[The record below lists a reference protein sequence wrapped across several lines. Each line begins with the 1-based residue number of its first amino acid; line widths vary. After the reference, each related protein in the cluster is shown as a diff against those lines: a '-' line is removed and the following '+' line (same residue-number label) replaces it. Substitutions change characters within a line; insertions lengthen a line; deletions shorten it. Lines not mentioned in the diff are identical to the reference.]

1 VASVKHLVPEKGLL
15 MRRLW
20 NTRVLTLPIIALVAL
35 ITDAIYASEPTVS
48 SPAGQTSPTAH
59 SPLGFTPRSRPD
71 QLKAEAH
78 ALTVPTP
85 ESARSWLRT
94 LTAEPHVAGTPADYK
109 TAVFVRD
116 KLREWGWKAD
126 LEELEVLLNYPRGAP
141 QLTIER
147 PITKMLSLDEARLA
161 TDKDSASSAAFGAF
175 HGYGVSGRA
184 YGQIVYVNYGRPEDY
199 IAIEKMG
206 IDVKGKIVLARYG
219 TLFRGLKVR
228 NAQKRGAVGIL
239 IFSDPA
245 DDGFAKGDVYP
256 NGRFRP
262 GSAIQRGS
270 VQFLSMGPGDPST
283 PFGPSAKGAKRL
295 PIDSSNG
302 FPLRTEVAAGNSNRD
317 AEEWEQ
323 QSGLKRADY
332 FATIPC
338 LPIGYDTAQEIFKVL
353 AGANVPSGWQ
363 GGLPLAY
370 HVGPG
375 PAEML
380 MTVAMDY
387 KVRTIWNVIA
397 TITGTVEPERWIMI
411 GNHRDAWVYGAVD
424 PGSGTAATME
434 MCRALGAAVKNGWK
448 PRRTLLYASWDAEEY
463 GLVGST
469 EWAEQN
475 SASIN
480 NKAVLM
486 LNVDSAVSGPE
497 FGGSGVPS
505 LRELL
510 LDAAGAIVDP
520 RTGKSLR
527 SAWTESHRV
536 AWASSAPLVL
546 ADPLWDSP
554 VKGDTKFET
563 RSPAPAGFF
572 PQLGTLGSGSDFTA
586 FLDHLAVPALDVGFH
601 GGYGV
606 YHSIYDDFNWMEKF
620 GDPEFLT
627 HATAARLYTLIAMR
641 AAAAAVV
648 PLRFV
653 PYGLALR
660 EHVDELRLIHAHR
673 VRKVDTSKL
682 DLESEFTGLSA
693 LVEVVR
699 GFQGQAE
706 ELDLATAAVTE
717 RDQVDKVELAK
728 LNDLLSQVERAFLLE
743 KGLPERPWFKHAIYA
758 PGLTTG
764 YAAWPLPAIRQA
776 LEDNDKARLAVDLP
790 LTVERIK
797 KATAGMD
804 SARKYARGIL
814 GKH

>member
-1 VASVKHLVPEKGLL
+1 

-20 NTRVLTLPIIALVAL
+20 KSRGRSLVIVALVAL
-35 ITDAIYASEPTVS
+35 ATEALTASEPTIS
-48 SPAGQTSPTAH
+48 TRSDQTSSTVN

-71 QLKAEAH
+71 QLKAETH
-78 ALTVPTP
+78 ALAVPTP
-85 ESARSWLRT
+85 ENARSWLRT
-94 LTAEPHVAGTPADYK
+94 LTAEPHVAGTAADYK

-126 LEELEVLLNYPRGAP
+126 LEELEVMLNYPSSP
-141 QLTIER
+141 PSLTIQR
-147 PITKMLSLDEARLA
+147 PIVKTLSLDEAPLA
-161 TDKDSASSAAFGAF
+161 TDKDTASSAAFGAF
-175 HGYGVSGRA
+175 HGYGVSGAVSGRV
-184 YGQIVYVNYGRPEDY
+184 VYVNYGRPEDY
-199 IAIEKMG
+199 VAIEKMG
-206 IDVKGKIVLARYG
+206 IDVKGKIVLVRYG

-228 NAQKRGAVGIL
+228 NAQKRGAAGIL

-256 NGRFRP
+256 HGRFRP
-262 GSAIQRGS
+262 GSAVQRGS
-270 VQFLSMGPGDPST
+270 VQFLSLGPGDPST
-283 PFGPSAKGAKRL
+283 PFGPSVKGAKRL
-295 PIDSSNG
+295 PIDRFNG
-302 FPLRTEVAAGNSNRD
+302 FSLDGPSLED
-317 AEEWEQ
+317 WEKV
-323 QSGLKRADY
+323 SALKRDDY

-353 AGANVPSGWQ
+353 AGANVPTGWQ

-375 PAEML
+375 PAEMH

-387 KVRTIWNVIA
+387 QVRTIWNVIA
-397 TITGTVEPERWIMI
+397 TITGTIEPERWVMI

-475 SASIN
+475 STSIN
-480 NKAVLM
+480 EKAVLM

-510 LDAAGAIVDP
+510 LDAAGAINDP

-527 SAWTESHRV
+527 SAWTEARRA
-536 AWASSAPLVL
+536 AWAASAPLVL
-546 ADPLWDSP
+546 VDPLWDSP
-554 VKGDTKFET
+554 VKGDIKFGS
-563 RSPAPAGFF
+563 RSQAPAGFF

-641 AAAAAVV
+641 AAAADVV
-648 PLRFV
+648 PLKFV

-660 EHVDELRLIHAHR
+660 EHVDELRLIHAQR
-673 VRKVDTSKL
+673 VRKADPAKPDV
-682 DLESEFTGLSA
+682 EHEITGLPD
-693 LVEVVR
+693 LVEAVR
-699 GFQGQAE
+699 RFQVLAD
-706 ELDLATAAVTE
+706 ELDLATTAVSE
-717 RDQVDKVELAK
+717 RDKLDNAELTK
-728 LNDLLSQVERAFLLE
+728 LNDLLTQIERAFLLE
-743 KGLPERPWFKHAIYA
+743 KGLPQRPWFKHAIYA

-776 LEDNDKARLAVDLP
+776 LEDKNKSRLAADLP
-790 LTVERIK
+790 PTVERINR
-797 KATAGMD
+797 ATAAMD
-804 SARKYARGIL
+804 SARRHARALL